1 MMRSIRRRMKVLV
14 GVAALAAGASGAA
27 SARAALLFQ
36 NVPNAFSNAC
46 GGNGCYVN
54 YLRLTDIDG
63 DGDLDVLF
71 PAATGQAEAFA
82 VFVNDGTG
90 NFTDN
95 SAAAVGGFKGH
106 LRQIAVGDVDGD
118 GDVDIYAPDAQ
129 GGPDK
134 LFINDSKGIFTD
146 EAAARLPAG
155 LGSHAAATRFA
166 DVDNDGDLDLFVG
179 DRYAGGSMLAAHL
192 YLNDGAGKFTD
203 STINLPMS
211 SAGDVP
217 YDFDVF
223 DADRDFDLDLLI
235 DMHSGGSML
244 WLNDGTGKYTAA
256 MFPSQAGLK
265 YGPVACD
272 VDGDGDLDLW
282 FDNAGPG
289 YTEELLINDGAGVFV
304 DETAARV
311 TGNPGADDNGLSC
324 IDYDGDGDLD
334 AAIASL
340 GNQERILTNDGT
352 GHFALD
358 PGTFS
363 VINDSTLWFDFGD
376 VNGDGRLDCV
386 TGQGESGTFTQR
398 LYLGTALAP
407 VDVKAPK
414 IIKVSAVPATV
425 APGEAPIVRFAVSDN
440 ATTDEGPR
448 LKEAVIKVTVG
459 VSMAVSVKATF
470 MGGDLYRAVLPAQAA
485 PGTMVSYVAC
495 ATDRV
500 GNEGCSPPQTYA
512 VEGMSA
518 STGAGAGGAGGAGS
532 SSVTAGGTGAGG
544 GTGSGVTASATA
556 AATSG
561 VGGAGPST
569 TSGAG
574 GDSVSPGDDSGCGC
588 SVAGGSGPTAL
599 GGLAAAVI
607 AALLGRRRRG
617 RISPSRV

>member
-1 MMRSIRRRMKVLV
+1 MMRSIRCRMKYLV
-14 GVAALAAGASGAA
+14 SAVALLALSAPT

-46 GGNGCYVN
+46 GGKGCYVN

-71 PAATGQAEAFA
+71 PAATGVAEAFA
-82 VFVNDGTG
+82 VFVNDGMG
-90 NFTDN
+90 NFSDN

-134 LFINDSKGIFTD
+134 LFINDGKGIFAD
-146 EAAARLPAG
+146 EAAARMPPG

-166 DVDNDGDLDLFVG
+166 DVDSDGDLDLFVG

-192 YLNDGAGKFTD
+192 YLNDGTGKFTD
-203 STINLPMS
+203 ATANLPTTTQ
-211 SAGDVP
+211 GDVP

-244 WLNDGTGKYTAA
+244 WLNDGTGKFTEAA
-256 MFPSQAGLK
+256 FPDQGALK

-282 FDNAGPG
+282 FDNAGPN
-289 YTEELLINDGAGVFV
+289 YTEQLLINDGAGVFT

-311 TGNPGADDNGLSC
+311 TGNPGADDNGLAC

-340 GNQERILTNDGT
+340 GDQERVLTNDGT
-352 GHFALD
+352 GHFSLD

-363 VINDSTLWFDFGD
+363 MISDSTLWFDFGD

-407 VDVKAPK
+407 VDMQAPK
-414 IIKVSAVPATV
+414 IITVSKAPATV
-425 APGEAPIVRFAVSDN
+425 AAGDTPIVRFAVSDN

-448 LKEAVIKVTVG
+448 LKEAVVKVTVG
-459 VSMAVSVKATF
+459 MAIPVSVKATF
-470 MGGDLYRAVLPAQAA
+470 MGGDLYRAVLPAQA
-485 PGTMVSYVAC
+485 PGTMVSFVAC
-495 ATDRV
+495 ATDRQ
-500 GNEGCSPPQTYA
+500 GNEGCSPAQSY
-512 VEGMSA
+512 VIDGMSA
-518 STGAGAGGAGGAGS
+518 G
-532 SSVTAGGTGAGG
+532 TATATGTGAGG
-544 GTGSGVTASATA
+544 ATGGGGGAGTGTGTAT
-556 AATSG
+556 ATSG
-561 VGGAGPST
+561 VGGAGPSA

-574 GDSVSPGDDSGCGC
+574 GGAAVSPGDDSGCGC
-588 SVAGGSGPTAL
+588 TVAGGGGSTAI
-599 GGLAAAVI
+599 GSLAAAAVV
-607 AALLGRRRRG
+607 ALLGRRRRREG
-617 RISPSRV
+617 PRPHRGS